1 MKGEQLVNK
10 KNTVWFTMH
19 KYMYFDLLFEWV
31 CAYKTKLKL
40 SDPLK
45 KTSFVFKYF
54 LIHFISAMLRDFI
67 LGFNP

>member
-1 MKGEQLVNK
+1 
-10 KNTVWFTMH
+10 MH

-31 CAYKTKLKL
+31 CAYKTELKL